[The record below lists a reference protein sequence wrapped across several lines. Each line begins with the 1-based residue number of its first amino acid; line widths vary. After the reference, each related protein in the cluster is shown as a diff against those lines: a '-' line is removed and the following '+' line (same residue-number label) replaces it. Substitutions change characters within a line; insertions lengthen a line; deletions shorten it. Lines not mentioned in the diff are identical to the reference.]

1 MVGPP
6 LRWVRNMV
14 FLAVVALV
22 WSVTGAAGDGSRSGV
37 VVVDGVGLTGDADL
51 EVRRSLRWV
60 LEAARDH
67 GVPVAC
73 GTVDVRFVDRIDG
86 DPLLGGWTDG
96 CRVLVREHIARRER
110 YVLHE
115 LAHAI
120 VGVDDGHGTRWRR
133 VYLTTI
139 RRVADDHQV
148 ALEARRLRWVYD
160 RSHADRSA
168 SPKRHT
174 AEADAHGAG

>member
-86 DPLLGGWTDG
+86 DPLMGGWTDG

-168 SPKRHT
+168 SPKRHMR
-174 AEADAHGAG
+174 

>member
-1 MVGPP
+1 M
-6 LRWVRNMV
+6 

-22 WSVTGAAGDGSRSGV
+22 WSVTGAAADGSQSGV
-37 VVVDGVGLTGDADL
+37 VVVDGVGLIGDADL

-86 DPLLGGWTDG
+86 DPLLAGWTDG
-96 CRVLVREHIARRER
+96 CSVLVREHIARRER

-139 RRVADDHQV
+139 RRVSDDHQV

-160 RSHADRSA
+160 RSHADPSA

-174 AEADAHGAG
+174 R